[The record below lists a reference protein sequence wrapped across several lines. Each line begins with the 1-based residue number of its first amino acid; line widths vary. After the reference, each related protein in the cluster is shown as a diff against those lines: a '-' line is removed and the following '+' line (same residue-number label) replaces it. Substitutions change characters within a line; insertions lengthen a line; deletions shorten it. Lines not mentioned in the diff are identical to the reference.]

1 MIILQL
7 PILFTVNANYVIIS
21 IYLFMPRI
29 KEKKNKIANKMSL
42 TSNFQ
47 ETGIYKLF
55 DNAHELANMFR
66 I

>member
-47 ETGIYKLF
+47 ETGIYELF